1 MNWGYKLLF
10 SFLVF
15 GAGMFFLVY
24 RTMTTEFELVEKNYY
39 QSELKYQDLIDASK
53 RTVALNQPVVFLQN
67 EQEVIITFPTTP
79 NSGKITGNILFYCA
93 YNGKN
98 DRQFPLNLVSVNK
111 LSIRKDKLI
120 PGKYTVKLNWNDNF
134 ETYYT
139 EQTLTIY

>member
-10 SFLVF
+10 SFMVF

-79 NSGKITGNILFYCA
+79 NSVKITGNILFYCA